1 MLGTIFKFETKRWF
15 KNWQFY
21 LYFILFFALSFSV
34 MASVLGYFDAFTATT
49 VYRDYKYN
57 SHTLLFAYPF
67 NKFQYLTGKFLSGF
81 FVTILITLSIGLA
94 FLVASVLPFANQD
107 LLGPVKLGAYF
118 QSYLLFVVPNIF
130 FVGALIFML
139 VTLTRNQYIGFI
151 FVIVLMLAQGLIGNL
166 TNNVDDKFV
175 ASLFEPYGND
185 ALFYVTQYWTIEEQN
200 TLMIPLEKAI
210 VLNRLIWLGVG
221 ILALAGTYFAFSFS
235 QAPLTLGRKKKG
247 NRVTKNNFGSIIKI
261 NLPKV
266 AYDFSFISY
275 LKTAF
280 RLSKFE
286 FKTIVS
292 NWIFVILMLILLM
305 FIVISGYTLGQG
317 LYGTRTYPVTWQVI
331 NLING
336 FIGIFLSILIYLFSG
351 ILLNNPASSRMN
363 LLVDSTAVPNW
374 SWLLSKWIALLDR

>member
-1 MLGTIFKFETKRWF
+1 MLGTSFKVETKRWF

-21 LYFILFFALSFSV
+21 LYFILFFASSFSV
-34 MASVLGYFDAFTATT
+34 MASVLGWFDALTATTPSNLVVNSPMSINGIISQLATFVNFIIPAVIGAT

-94 FLVASVLPFANQD
+94 FIVASVLPFANQD
-107 LLGPVKLGAYF
+107 LLGPVKLEAYF

-185 ALFYVTQYWTIEEQN
+185 ALFYVTQYWTIEEQH
-200 TLMIPLEKAI
+200 TLMSALDQAI
-210 VLNRLIWLGVG
+210 IFDRLIWIVVCILELG
-221 ILALAGTYFAFSFS
+221 GTDFAFSFS
-235 QAPLTLGRKKKG
+235 LAPVAVGRKKKG
-247 NRVTKNNFGSIIKI
+247 RCVTRKNFGSIIRI
-261 NLPKV
+261 NVPNV

-280 RLSKFE
+280 R
-286 FKTIVS
+286 
-292 NWIFVILMLILLM
+292 
-305 FIVISGYTLGQG
+305 
-317 LYGTRTYPVTWQVI
+317 
-331 NLING
+331 
-336 FIGIFLSILIYLFSG
+336 
-351 ILLNNPASSRMN
+351 
-363 LLVDSTAVPNW
+363 
-374 SWLLSKWIALLDR
+374 